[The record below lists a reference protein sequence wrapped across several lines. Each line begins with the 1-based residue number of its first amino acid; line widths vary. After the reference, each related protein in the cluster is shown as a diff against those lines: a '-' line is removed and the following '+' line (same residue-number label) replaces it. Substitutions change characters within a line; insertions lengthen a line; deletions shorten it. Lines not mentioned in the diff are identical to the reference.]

1 VLRFADLPLELVVAL
16 NAAAKRY
23 NEDKT
28 PFALVNILYGKE
40 SEVVAEFGARRFAQ
54 ARDLFIENLRNALPK
69 PNTVVKGQAH
79 DFVLLEAIGPEQAQ
93 VDFDH
98 LKERA
103 SRTLSVDLGAMF
115 QAFGPEDFS

>member
-1 VLRFADLPLELVVAL
+1 M
-16 NAAAKRY
+16 
-23 NEDKT
+23 
-28 PFALVNILYGKE
+28 
-40 SEVVAEFGARRFAQ
+40 AERGARHFAQ
-54 ARDLFIENLRNALPK
+54 ARDLFIENLRNALAK

-79 DFVLLEAIGPEQAQ
+79 DYALLEGIGPEQAK

-103 SRTLSVDLGAMF
+103 SRTLSVDLGAVF

>member
-1 VLRFADLPLELVVAL
+1 MTAAPASNLEPASHPIAGIGSSNKSSL
-16 NAAAKRY
+16 
-23 NEDKT
+23 
-28 PFALVNILYGKE
+28 
-40 SEVVAEFGARRFAQ
+40 
-54 ARDLFIENLRNALPK
+54 
-69 PNTVVKGQAH
+69 QAH

-103 SRTLSVDLGAMF
+103 SRTLNVDLGAMF